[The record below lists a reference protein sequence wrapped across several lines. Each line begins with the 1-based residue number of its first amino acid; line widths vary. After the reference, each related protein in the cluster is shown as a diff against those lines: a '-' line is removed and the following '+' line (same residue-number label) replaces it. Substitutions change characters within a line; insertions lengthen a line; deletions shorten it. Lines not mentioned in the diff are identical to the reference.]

1 MPTLRDIKARQKS
14 QRDRR
19 RLMPRLKRNLKAIA
33 DEIAALRGLLAVM
46 RKER

>member
-1 MPTLRDIKARQKS
+1 VPTLREIKARQKF

-19 RLMPRLKRNLKAIA
+19 RLMTPLQRNLKAIA
-33 DEIAALRGLLAVM
+33 DEIAALRVLLAVM

>member
-1 MPTLRDIKARQKS
+1 MPTMRDIKARQKS
-14 QRDRR
+14 QQDR